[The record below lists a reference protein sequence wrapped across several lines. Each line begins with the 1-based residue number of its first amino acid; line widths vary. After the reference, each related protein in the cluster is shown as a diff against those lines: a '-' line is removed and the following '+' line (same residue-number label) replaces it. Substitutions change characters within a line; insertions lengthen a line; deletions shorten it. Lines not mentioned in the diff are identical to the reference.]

1 MEIQENI
8 SDLEKLVDLW
18 EFSKTL
24 TEPINLGSP
33 HH

>member
-1 MEIQENI
+1 MEIQENV

-24 TEPINLGSP
+24 TETIYLSSP
-33 HH
+33 HY